1 MERFFVTTTSF
12 HEMLT
17 APHVNHPHFLLKN
30 FKHLLSA
37 LRHPVISTC
46 NSNLKQT
53 LVECK
58 GRPNKS
64 GSFVSQRKRRVAI
77 VIEGVPTKLSQY
89 YLENVKSRK
98 VFCIMI

>member
-1 MERFFVTTTSF
+1 LNVASE
-12 HEMLT
+12 
-17 APHVNHPHFLLKN
+17 
-30 FKHLLSA
+30 
-37 LRHPVISTC
+37 
-46 NSNLKQT
+46 
-53 LVECK
+53 

-89 YLENVKSRK
+89 YLENLKSRK